1 MDEAAYEAA
10 DENRRVGTEIRRLRE
25 NRGLSAKQVAERA
38 DVSPAYL
45 SRLENGKV
53 SPTVATLS
61 RVVQA
66 MGTRIGALFG
76 EEPEEGPV
84 VRRDERQLVRS
95 RGVHDYRVTPGWASR
110 LEVLETVV
118 EPGRGSSSGLHTH
131 PGDEEC
137 VLVLDGEL
145 RLWLGSDEYLL
156 AEGDSATY
164 PCQAPHKWHNSS
176 EQTCR
181 VLWIF
186 TPASY

>member
-1 MDEAAYEAA
+1 MVNAERAAV
-10 DENRRVGTEIRRLRE
+10 DENRRVGIEIRRLRDS
-25 NRGLSAKQVAERA
+25 RGLSAKEVAARA

-61 RVVQA
+61 RIVQA
-66 MGTRIGALFG
+66 MGTGIGALFG
-76 EEPEEGPV
+76 QEAEGGPV

-95 RGVHDYRVTPGWASR
+95 RGVRDYRVTPGWASR
-110 LEVLETVV
+110 LEVLETLV
-118 EPGRGSSSGLHTH
+118 EPGRGSSAGLHTH

-145 RLWLGSDEYLL
+145 RLWLGSDEYTLG
-156 AEGDSATY
+156 EGDSATY
-164 PCQAPHKWHNSS
+164 ACQTPHKWHNST
-176 EQTCR
+176 ERRCR
-181 VLWIF
+181 VLWII

>member
-1 MDEAAYEAA
+1 MDEAE
-10 DENRRVGTEIRRLRE
+10 DEVVDESRRVGAEIRRLRE
-25 NRGLSAKQVAERA
+25 LRGMTAKQVAELA
-38 DVSPAYL
+38 EVSAAYL

-61 RVVQA
+61 RIVQA

-76 EEPEEGPV
+76 EGTDQGPV

-95 RGVHDYRVTPGWASR
+95 RGVNDYRVTPGWASR
-110 LEVLETVV
+110 LEVLESLV

-145 RLWLGSDEYLL
+145 RLWLGSEEHLL
-156 AEGDSATY
+156 GEGDSATFS
-164 PCQAPHKWHNSS
+164 CQSPHKWHNATD
-176 EQTCR
+176 QVCR